1 MQQLGDF
8 LADLARGRI
17 ESTGQ
22 FTLNLSKARAKL
34 REYRLAEPGLYLLKL
49 IQGAVAAGCRQ
60 FHCHIEAGEVVV
72 EFQARARDLPLSRL
86 LAALENPQELQDGPL
101 RHLAIGLTAALV
113 YRSAEVCLEAFTERS
128 SLALR
133 LTEET
138 LEPLAVAA
146 SPQVSPQEVAFKL
159 TLRRAAAL
167 MTELRLQ
174 LGERAAEHHLV
185 YSRCR
190 FARTEIVVD
199 GKPIPRGWAAP
210 TGKSWHHQFA
220 EPFWLAQR
228 IHRGRSRKGSL
239 WFPPF
244 GPSKLERSADAFL
257 LEYDAYE
264 HGYIFLHQFLNARGA
279 EMAPE
284 REQDYPVSMALLV
297 PSALTGPTRVVAV
310 KHGVTLEAVELE
322 SLDCPG
328 TLCLLLG
335 DEVETDLSEFQVRQ
349 TTAWSRRVEDLEV
362 ELRILARQLR
372 RNLDRLDIPASKSG
386 RMAVGQVVS
395 LAATGLFFWKLVPVC
410 CGVLALMSHL
420 REGNRAEGLREGL
433 NERLGG

>member
-1 MQQLGDF
+1 MGDF
-8 LADLARGRI
+8 LAGLARGRI
-17 ESTGQ
+17 ESTGK

-49 IQGAVAAGCRQ
+49 IQGAVAAGCRTFRCQ
-60 FHCHIEAGEVVV
+60 IEADEVAV
-72 EFQARARDLPLSRL
+72 EFQARESELPISRL
-86 LAALENPQELQDGPL
+86 LAALENPQELKDSPL

-113 YRSAEVCLEAFTERS
+113 YRSAELRLEAFTQRS

-133 LTEET
+133 LTEEA
-138 LEPLAVAA
+138 LEPLAVT
-146 SPQVSPQEVAFKL
+146 VSPEVSRKAVVFRL
-159 TLRRAAAL
+159 TLRRAASL
-167 MTELRLQ
+167 MAELRLQ

-210 TGKSWHHQFA
+210 SGQSWHHQLA

-228 IHRGRSRKGSL
+228 IHRARTRKGSL

-244 GPSKLERSADAFL
+244 GPCKLERSADAFL

-284 REQDYPVSMALLV
+284 RDEGYPVSMAFLV
-297 PSALTGPTRVVAV
+297 PSALEGPAQVVAV
-310 KHGVTLEAVELE
+310 KGGVTLEPVELAG
-322 SLDCPG
+322 LDCPG
-328 TLCLLLG
+328 TLCLVLG
-335 DEVETDLSEFQVRQ
+335 DELETDLSEFQVRQ
-349 TTAWSRRVEDLEV
+349 TTEWTRRLEDLEV

-372 RNLDRLDIPASKSG
+372 LNLDRLDIPPSRSG

-420 REGNRAEGLREGL
+420 REGNRSEGLRNGL
-433 NERLGG
+433 MKRLGG